1 MLTGWIFETRHVVQ
15 VVVIEHGV
23 DGRKRRFD
31 IGEIHH
37 PSCGVTDWPGHM
49 HFNAKRMS
57 VDATTLMASGY
68 VRQAMRRLER
78 EFFENVHATKGTADE
93 ILCAPIVAGH
103 DAMHEL
109 VEQRHSKSRI
119 SVIRTPDHS
128 F

>member
-1 MLTGWIFETRHVVQ
+1 
-15 VVVIEHGV
+15 
-23 DGRKRRFD
+23 
-31 IGEIHH
+31 
-37 PSCGVTDWPGHM
+37 M

-57 VDATTLMASGY
+57 VDSTTLMASGY

-109 VEQRHSKSRI
+109 TTTIYSDIREFSRN
-119 SVIRTPDHS
+119 
-128 F
+128 